1 MKIKQK
7 KKEND
12 IPTTYNTK
20 SKPYYLQITNVKTK
34 LNFFSVK
41 LIYLCKHV

>member
-1 MKIKQK
+1 MFLSAKNSINYLYKIFFFEYEDKAKK

-20 SKPYYLQITNVKTK
+20 SKPYYL
-34 LNFFSVK
+34 
-41 LIYLCKHV
+41 